1 MSRILT
7 TSLLQ
12 VPNHP
17 IKKLN
22 QEYKEAYLIGV
33 FMMLRRLCSYDKDV
47 LYCFNLLQTDLLGDK
62 KVNIPNEQFESSIK
76 VCTKAIHREGFHF
89 FTMAK
94 IFWYDIYRILY
105 ISKRESQYRLL
116 ENLSTKFT
124 NIFTRR
130 HYVSAKN
137 IFVKKTCPSQMY
149 SDEWEFQ
156 QQKLIRVMVVGTMS
170 AGKSTLINALV
181 GNKILKVRATAC
193 TSALSYIYNRPSD
206 DCVVYYD
213 GKSYLLAEKYDSGF
227 SDISTIAIP
236 FKGGLTNKHIVLIDT
251 PGVDYAADLSH
262 RAITEKAIKDGDYD
276 VLICVVNLPY
286 VERIGEQE
294 LINKILTIK
303 NKKTIF
309 ILNQADR
316 FDPEEDSIENSYNQF
331 KAFLKKMKSNA
342 IAIPLSS
349 RMALLLKQSKD
360 NSLSKVEAMQL
371 DEFKGIFSMDFF
383 DLEKYYSEIA
393 SQSDDYFAKTG
404 IKALEIELNN
414 IQ

>member
-1 MSRILT
+1 
-7 TSLLQ
+7 
-12 VPNHP
+12 
-17 IKKLN
+17 
-22 QEYKEAYLIGV
+22 
-33 FMMLRRLCSYDKDV
+33 
-47 LYCFNLLQTDLLGDK
+47 
-62 KVNIPNEQFESSIK
+62 
-76 VCTKAIHREGFHF
+76 
-89 FTMAK
+89 
-94 IFWYDIYRILY
+94 
-105 ISKRESQYRLL
+105 
-116 ENLSTKFT
+116 
-124 NIFTRR
+124 
-130 HYVSAKN
+130 
-137 IFVKKTCPSQMY
+137 MY